1 MRLPLAALLVIVVA
15 AIPAGAQN
23 APSKSERGRERIN
36 KGWDA
41 QLERMREA
49 QIASRCKAES
59 KKQYSAIRFNK
70 RRMYVEDCIAQA
82 HTVVVDRAGKTP

>member
-1 MRLPLAALLVIVVA
+1 MRLLLAAAAVIVTA
-15 AIPAGAQN
+15 AIPAAAQN
-23 APSKSERGRERIN
+23 APGKSERVRERIN

-41 QLERMREA
+41 QLEKMREA
-49 QIASRCKAES
+49 QIASKCKADS

-82 HTVVVDRAGKTP
+82 HIVVVDRAGTTP

>member
-1 MRLPLAALLVIVVA
+1 MRLILALLVIVA
-15 AIPAGAQN
+15 TAIPAGAQN
-23 APSKSERGRERIN
+23 APSKAERARERIN

-59 KKQYSAIRFNK
+59 KKQFSAIRFNK
-70 RRMYVEDCIAQA
+70 RRTYVEDCIAQA